1 VTVLSAKT
9 CCIILFTEE
18 QFFIYFMNIILKW
31 GIFDSSEAFLGGRF
45 RIPSQKS
52 AWIKHWWAVVSL
64 CGTSWERSARGQGRL
79 TMPPPD
85 WPTSM
90 KEKYHSPKENKK
102 A

>member
-1 VTVLSAKT
+1 
-9 CCIILFTEE
+9 
-18 QFFIYFMNIILKW
+18 MNIILKW